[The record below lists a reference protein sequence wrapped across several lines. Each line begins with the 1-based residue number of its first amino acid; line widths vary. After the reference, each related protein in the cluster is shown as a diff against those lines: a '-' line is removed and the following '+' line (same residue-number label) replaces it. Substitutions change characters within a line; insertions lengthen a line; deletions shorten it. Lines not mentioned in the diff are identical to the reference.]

1 MDAQRMKTFNL
12 GMAVLATIEPP
23 EGGFS
28 SRTIAAVCGISQ
40 QTVTNIER
48 RAIEKMRAVAAHR
61 KSQGQANQ

>member
-1 MDAQRMKTFNL
+1 MDADKLKTFNL

-40 QTVTNIER
+40 QTVTNIEK
-48 RAIEKMRAVAAHR
+48 RALEKMRAVAAHR
-61 KSQGQANQ
+61 KNQENANP